1 MGGGGDKGGHGL
13 YGGGNKGG
21 HGFHAAACVFDEASF
36 FAGAGSFD
44 GLRLSDTCSCDASC
58 CDACWLE
65 QSSYSSHMLS
75 FAVRLNS

>member
-13 YGGGNKGG
+13 YGGGNNGG
-21 HGFHAAACVFDEASF
+21 HGFHAAAGVFDGASF
-36 FAGAGSFD
+36 LAGAGCFD